1 MLYKHSNHQVKDL
14 DEKTGIVKAFANSY
28 NNVDS
33 DRQMSMPG
41 SYKKT
46 VQEHFKKIRVFKDH
60 DRYTTLGVPVE
71 IDANDPTGLL
81 TTTQFNMDKS
91 VSRDMFTDIQLM
103 MQHGQEADMSVGV
116 IPVKTEQ
123 SEDHEKVYEW
133 KLKEY
138 SFLSSWGANELAT
151 VQQIK
156 SGKPV
161 AEIIALIEKA
171 YDLDYSD
178 TRLKEIE
185 AILITLSAAESTD
198 DGAASKHSDTLTLL
212 YNQIVKQ

>member
-14 DEKTGIVKAFANSY
+14 DEKTGIVTAFANSY

-71 IDANDPTGLL
+71 IDANNQTGLL

-91 VSRDMFTDIQLM
+91 VSRDMFTDIKLM
-103 MQHGQEADMSVGV
+103 MEHGQEADMSVGV

-123 SEDHEKVYEW
+123 DGDHEKVYEW

-138 SFLSSWGANELAT
+138 SFLSSWGANEMAT

-161 AEIIALIEKA
+161 SEIISLIEKA

-178 TRLKEIE
+178 SRLKEIE
-185 AILITLSAAESTD
+185 AILITLSAAESTGN
-198 DGAASKHSDTLTLL
+198 GAASKHSDELTLL
-212 YNQIVKQ
+212 YNQIVNK